1 MLRNNDGGADAQV
14 VQNAAKTLYANIR
27 FASVD
32 KPIKVVMLTSSVPNE
47 GKTTVAYN
55 LAVAVASGGKRVL
68 LVECDMRR
76 RSLADYIGVRAR
88 YGIYGVLSGQV
99 DLARAVV
106 ATQQA
111 NLFFLDA
118 EPHIPNPA
126 DIISSKRFRNL
137 IESMKASY
145 DFVIIDTPPVGT
157 FVDAAILGTLVD
169 GVALVVRD
177 HFTHRNELM
186 AAFQQLKKADAN
198 IIGVILNGVESDQSE
213 YYYSYYKK
221 DGKRVRKS
229 SSSDSEGPSLPTQR
243 SAVSAAPA
251 PAPQPVSRA
260 AGVAPVNGGLQ
271 SGSRFSR
278 R

>member
-1 MLRNNDGGADAQV
+1 MLRKNEGGADAQV

-32 KPIKVVMLTSSVPNE
+32 NPIKAIMLTSSVPNE

-76 RSLADYIGVRAR
+76 RSLADSIGARAR

-99 DLARAVV
+99 DLAQAVV
-106 ATQQA
+106 ATRQS
-111 NLFFLDA
+111 NLYFLDA

-126 DIISSKRFRNL
+126 DIISSKRFRKL
-137 IESMKASY
+137 IETMKASY

-177 HFTHRNELM
+177 HFTHRNELLS
-186 AAFQQLKKADAN
+186 AFEQLKKADAN

-213 YYYSYYKK
+213 YYYSYYNK
-221 DGKRVRKS
+221 DGKRVRKNS
-229 SSSDSEGPSLPTQR
+229 SHESEGPSLPTQR
-243 SAVSAAPA
+243 SAASAA